1 MNRLR
6 LNLLSPP
13 LGWTLALLALLVV
26 APFHASAQSAA
37 EQDGALTS
45 GPLYD
50 ALLEMD
56 RRLFEA
62 SFVTCDAATANAIF
76 ADDVEFYHDQ
86 AGRSVGEQVRENTRR
101 LTSSCPADRGVT
113 RSLVPGSLRLYPI
126 QAYGAVQMG
135 THRFEERGSATSTI
149 TRFVHVWQLSDG
161 HWRLA
166 RVLSL
171 DHRLIP
177 APSSVPVQS
186 IPR

>member
-1 MNRLR
+1 MNRPHV
-6 LNLLSPP
+6 NLP
-13 LGWTLALLALLVV
+13 LPSLVSLLALLTLLFV
-26 APFHASAQSAA
+26 APFHASAQSVAK
-37 EQDGALTS
+37 EDGALTS

-101 LTSSCPADRGVT
+101 LTSSCPAGRGVT
-113 RSLVPGSLRLYPI
+113 RSLVPGSVRVYPI
-126 QAYGAVQMG
+126 QGYGAVQMG
-135 THRFEERGSATSTI
+135 THRFDERGAATSTI
-149 TRFVHVWQLSDG
+149 TRFVHVWHMSDG
-161 HWRLA
+161 KWRLA

-171 DHRLIP
+171 DHRSIP
-177 APSSVPVQS
+177 AASSAPAQAS
-186 IPR
+186 PR